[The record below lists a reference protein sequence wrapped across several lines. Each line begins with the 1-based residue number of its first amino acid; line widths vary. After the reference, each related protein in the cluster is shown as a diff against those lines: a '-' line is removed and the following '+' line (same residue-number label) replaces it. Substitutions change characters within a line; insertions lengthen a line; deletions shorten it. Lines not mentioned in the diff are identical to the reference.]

1 MDTKYL
7 HDALVR
13 SVKYHKEELC
23 EPEEFMEDDIQVS
36 LEWEGKYINYKKFEI
51 RLTKSKIP
59 RQDSETPVYVFNAA
73 VGYELLEN
81 SIDEAE
87 QLAKDYID
95 VEEKKLCRIDD
106 MS

>member
-1 MDTKYL
+1 M
-7 HDALVR
+7 
-13 SVKYHKEELC
+13 
-23 EPEEFMEDDIQVS
+23 
-36 LEWEGKYINYKKFEI
+36 NYKNFEI
-51 RLTKSKIP
+51 RLTDAKIP
-59 RQDSETPVYVFNAA
+59 RQDRQGRTIECDGFIVEIFTQDSDIPVNVFNAA

-95 VEEKKLCRIDD
+95 VEEKKLCGIDD

>member
-1 MDTKYL
+1 M
-7 HDALVR
+7 
-13 SVKYHKEELC
+13 
-23 EPEEFMEDDIQVS
+23 
-36 LEWEGKYINYKKFEI
+36 NYKNFEI
-51 RLTKSKIP
+51 RLTEAKIP
-59 RQDSETPVYVFNAA
+59 RQDRQGRTVECDGFIIEIFTQDSDIPVNVFNAA

-95 VEEKKLCRIDD
+95 VEEKELRKTES

>member
-1 MDTKYL
+1 M
-7 HDALVR
+7 
-13 SVKYHKEELC
+13 
-23 EPEEFMEDDIQVS
+23 
-36 LEWEGKYINYKKFEI
+36 NYKNFEI
-51 RLTKSKIP
+51 RITGAKIP
-59 RQDSETPVYVFNAA
+59 RQDRQRRTIECDGFIIEIFTQDSEVPINVFNAA

-81 SIDEAE
+81 SFDEAE